1 MKRDRPDDYVIPLLD
16 VSTKRWC
23 RAAQLLDAGV
33 PLKYAERYR
42 KQRWLITV
50 GLRRRVKDERN

>member
-1 MKRDRPDDYVIPLLD
+1 MKHQKPEDYVISVLD
-16 VSTKRWC
+16 VHTKPWPRS
-23 RAAQLLDAGV
+23 AQLVDMGV

-42 KQRWLITV
+42 KQRWVITV